1 MKKILLACSMVLA
14 MAFGAFA
21 DDPKG
26 ELPIMVQCGFYTSN
40 YQCFYCKGTDDLGLK
55 FTPNEWN
62 TYTVTVNKDGITYDG
77 MGGKHKNM
85 SIFRIKSNTKK
96 SSTPLVIY
104 IDNVV
109 VKDAKGNV
117 ILKLDFEDGKDG
129 GCYFSQGKPNP
140 NNGKVVDKDGS
151 KRFVIDMK
159 SQNLYGYNGVE
170 VQWLL
175 PPASKKEPG
184 WDMTSGKFTVTYD
197 YYIAVAE

>member
-1 MKKILLACSMVLA
+1 ML
-14 MAFGAFA
+14 MALAFA
-21 DDPKG
+21 FFAAEPAG
-26 ELPIMVQCGFYTSN
+26 ELPLMVQVGFYTSN
-40 YQCFYCKGTDDLGLK
+40 YQCFYCKGSDELGLK

-62 TYTVTVNKDGITYDG
+62 NYSVTINKDGITYDG

-85 SIFRIKSNTKK
+85 SLFRIKSNTKK

-109 VKDAKGNV
+109 VKDAKGNE

-129 GCYFSQGKPNP
+129 GCYFSQGKPNA

-151 KRFVIDMK
+151 KRFMIDMK

-170 VQWLL
+170 VQWNL

-184 WDMTSGKFTVTYD
+184 WDMTSGKFTASYD
-197 YYIAVAE
+197 YFIAVAE